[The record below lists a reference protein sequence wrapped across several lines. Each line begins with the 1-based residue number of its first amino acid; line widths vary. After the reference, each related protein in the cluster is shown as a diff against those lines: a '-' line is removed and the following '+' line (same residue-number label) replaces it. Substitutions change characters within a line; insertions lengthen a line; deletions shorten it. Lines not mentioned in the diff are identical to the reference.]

1 LLAVSL
7 FAEIPTGYYDTT
19 QGKNKGELKTTL
31 YEIIRYADVLNYGSG
46 TGATWSAF
54 PLTDARADGTVWD
67 MYSNQ
72 IYQFDSI
79 YSVSGMNI
87 EHSLPNSWWGGTKT
101 IQAYKDLHHLN
112 PADAAAN
119 IQKSNW
125 TMGVVDGEVLFDNG
139 VIKRGRSFLRDPA
152 NSIVVWEPADEYKG
166 DFARIYMYM
175 VTCYEYFSPNDVWT
189 SDASMQLNVNNYD
202 TYPLFQDWTTNML
215 LEWNRADPVSTKEL
229 KRNEA
234 VYKIQGNRN
243 PYIDCPL
250 LAEYVWGTKKDETF
264 STALI
269 TGQPYMT
276 APITGKQFAFSGDEL
291 GVLQSLNIPING
303 YNITK
308 SVSVKLH
315 GASASKFAL
324 SRSYVSPA
332 DVLAGTSLMVTYNSP
347 TMAND
352 TVELLLYSEELLDT
366 VRVML
371 TAEAYDTF
379 RLLDPV
385 VEDQSFTIRWEA
397 SADALT
403 YNVSVFTM
411 SNVGEKAW
419 LTKID
424 EDFVNTPNLPLNW
437 KETGYVTKNQLSEI
451 RLASGSTLG
460 SISSPLI
467 EIGDSVQVLVRAKQ
481 YNTDNGAPL
490 TISCNDVTLA
500 TFVTSVDYQT
510 FKLKIDA
517 AAYSS
522 VIFKFSAGAGKRVV
536 IDSVQI
542 NSYETIESCVL
553 LGTYPQEETTLSHQV
568 INLQKGN
575 TYYYT
580 VQPQGGLNMAIYG
593 PIEVVTGAT
602 AVPSLPMS
610 TVKWQVTANG
620 LLLENLE
627 SQSTVSVFDALGR
640 VLYTISTVTVDTL
653 QIPLFGQ
660 GVFILRI
667 NNDAPIK
674 ILKNI

>member
-7 FAEIPTGYYDTT
+7 WAEIPAGYYDTT
-19 QGKNKGELKTTL
+19 QGKNQGELKTAL

-46 TGATWSAF
+46 AGATWSGF
-54 PLTDARADGTVWD
+54 PLTDACADGTVWD

-72 IYQFDSI
+72 IYQFDGVN
-79 YSVSGMNI
+79 SVSGMNI
-87 EHSLPNSWWGGTKT
+87 EHSLPKSWWGGTVN
-101 IQAYKDLHHLN
+101 QAYKDLHHLN
-112 PADAAAN
+112 PSDAAAN

-152 NSIVVWEPADEYKG
+152 NSIIVWEPADEYKG

-175 VTCYEYFSPNDVWT
+175 VTCYEYFSPNDAWT

-202 TYPLFQDWTTNML
+202 TYPLFQDWTSNL
-215 LEWNRADPVSTKEL
+215 LLAWNRADPVSTKEL

-234 VYKIQGNRN
+234 VYNIQGNRN
-243 PYIDCPL
+243 PFIDCPL
-250 LAEYVWGTKKDETF
+250 LAEYIWGNKKDETF

-269 TGQPYMT
+269 TGQPYIT
-276 APITGKQFAFSGDEL
+276 SPITGKQFVFSGDKL
-291 GVLQSLNIPING
+291 GVLQSLNIPISG
-303 YNITK
+303 YNITQ
-308 SVSVKLH
+308 SVSVKLF
-315 GASASKFAL
+315 GASASKFTL
-324 SRSYVSPA
+324 SRSSLSSA
-332 DVLAGTSLMVTYNSP
+332 DVLAGTSLLVTYNSP
-347 TMAND
+347 IMSQD
-352 TVELLLYSEELLDT
+352 TVELQCYSEELLDT
-366 VRVML
+366 VRVRL
-371 TAEAYDTF
+371 TAEAFDTF

-385 VEDQSFTIRWEA
+385 IEDQSFTVRWEA
-397 SADALT
+397 SFDALT
-403 YNVSVFTM
+403 YKVSVFTM

-419 LTKID
+419 VATIN

-437 KETGYVTKNQLSEI
+437 TETGYVSKNQLSEI
-451 RLASGSTLG
+451 RLASGSTQG
-460 SISSPLI
+460 SIISPLI
-467 EIGDSVQVLVRAKQ
+467 EIGDSAQILVRAKQ

-490 TISCNDVTLA
+490 TISCNDVIVG
-500 TFVTSVDYQT
+500 TFVTTVDYQT

-517 AAYSS
+517 SAYSS
-522 VIFKFSAGAGKRVV
+522 AIFKFAAGAGKRVI

-553 LGTYPQEETTLSHQV
+553 LGTYPQEETSLNHQV
-568 INLQKGN
+568 IDLQKGD

-580 VQPQGGLNMAIYG
+580 VQPQGGLNTAIYG

-602 AVPSLPMS
+602 AVPNLPIS
-610 TVKWQVTANG
+610 TVKWQVTSNG

-627 SQSTVSVFDALGR
+627 PQSTVSVFDALGR
-640 VLYTISTVTVDTL
+640 VWYSTAKTTSDEL
-653 QIPLFGQ
+653 QIPLSSQ

-674 ILKNI
+674 ILKSI